1 MLVLTRKRGEAIA
14 IGPDI
19 RVVVLQTKGG
29 QVRIGIEAPR
39 SVEIHRDE
47 VYARVRDENQI
58 AAAYK
63 FYASGEAT
71 PIAVR
76 TKLIGPK
83 PVSKRRL
90 LRIV

>member
-14 IGPDI
+14 IGSDI

-58 AAAYK
+58 ASAPK
-63 FYASGEAT
+63 LHGSGEAT
-71 PIAVR
+71 PITVR
-76 TKLIGPK
+76 AKLTGQRPG
-83 PVSKRRL
+83 SKRRL
-90 LRIV
+90 LRIA